1 MTITSQRQMWAYQ
14 LERPGHLVRRDV
26 PVETDPGPGEV
37 LIRVEAGGICGSDL
51 PKFLTAQRSSP
62 RDEVGPGFPLHEIAG
77 TVMRSEDPR
86 FQPGDAVCGCMP
98 GQRGLAELVRVPAD
112 TVVPV
117 PDGLSLR
124 EAVVVQPLA
133 TVLYA
138 LDRLP
143 DVRGRSAAV
152 IGLGPIGLLFTHVL
166 HQRGARV
173 TGIDPVDRSAVASTF
188 GVDEL
193 FIGSVADWVDRAGE
207 PAEIVIEAVGHQTET
222 IPQAI
227 RGTAL
232 RGHLYAFGVP
242 DDLEYTLPFREA
254 FDRAITLYLG
264 ITQDWNGALI
274 KAAAYL
280 AEHRDLLPPMIT
292 HVLGPDAVNDAY
304 TLCAGAAPDRLKVI
318 IDLASEADR

>member
-26 PVETDPGPGEV
+26 PVEADPGPGEV
-37 LIRVEAGGICGSDL
+37 LVRVEVGGICGSDL
-51 PKFLTAQRSSP
+51 PKFLTGQRFSP
-62 RDEVGPGFPLHEIAG
+62 HDQAGPGFPMHEIAG
-77 TVMRSEDPR
+77 TVVRSEDPR
-86 FQPGDAVCGCMP
+86 FQPGDKVCGCMT
-98 GQRGLAELVRVPAD
+98 GQRGLAELVRVSAD

-124 EAVVVQPLA
+124 EAVVIQPLS
-133 TVLYA
+133 TVMYA
-138 LDRLP
+138 LERLP

-152 IGLGPIGLLFTHVL
+152 IGLGPIGLLFCHVL

-173 TGIDPVDRSAVASTF
+173 TGIDPVDRSEVAATF

-193 FIGSVADWVDRAGE
+193 FVGSIADWVAGAGE

-222 IPQAI
+222 LRDAI
-227 RGTAL
+227 RATAQL
-232 RGHLYAFGVP
+232 GHLYAFGVP

-254 FDRAITLYLG
+254 FDRAITLYVG
-264 ITQDWNGALI
+264 VTQEWNAALI
-274 KAAAYL
+274 EGAAYL
-280 AEHRDLLPPMIT
+280 SEHRDLLPIMIT

-318 IDLASEADR
+318 IDLTQDS